1 MWNRSFYDIQ
11 KEKSIKF
18 RDKLIGDPGQGLF
31 FKIPREF
38 VLMQP
43 ELNLMETNRYEA
55 EKYFTN
61 NHIPFWNTGEKRPKG
76 INKPSGHMLSSQ
88 VACINHLFFFRQ
100 DQNIATAILK
110 GIDENVKTALLLDND
125 KSDPGFVS
133 LEVIGKENYLKEKSH
148 TRGAHSTSVDA
159 VMLAEMQDGTRKLF
173 FIEWKYVEEYRGKQ
187 SKFVEEGGERRKATY
202 LPLLQNEDCPIKIAE
217 LNDRFI
223 EGILYEPF
231 YQLMRQTLLA
241 HEMIK
246 AKDFGAIAYIHLHL
260 IPSANKELKLEN
272 PSRGILQGATLQET
286 WTNLLKSPNK
296 YRAIDPK
303 DFLEP
308 AIQFAYATA
317 AIKYLEQ
324 RYWT

>member
-1 MWNRSFYDIQ
+1 MRNKSYYKIQ
-11 KEKSIKF
+11 KEKCIKF
-18 RDKLIGDPGQGLF
+18 RDKLIEDPGQGLF
-31 FKIPREF
+31 FKIPRNF
-38 VLMQP
+38 VLLQP
-43 ELNLMETNRYEA
+43 ELNIMESVRYEA
-55 EKYFTN
+55 EKYFTDN
-61 NHIPFWNTGEKRPKG
+61 KIPFWNTGETRPRG

-88 VACINHLFFFRQ
+88 VACINHLLFFRQ
-100 DQNIATAILK
+100 KEEIATAILK
-110 GIDENVKTALLLDND
+110 SVDANVKAALRLEND
-125 KSDPGFVS
+125 KTDTGFVS

-159 VMLAEMQDGTRKLF
+159 VMLADMQDGSRKLF

-202 LPLLQNEDCPIKIAE
+202 LPLLQNENCPIKIAE

-223 EGILYEPF
+223 EGIFYEPF
-231 YQLMRQTLLA
+231 YQLLRQTLLA
-241 HEMIK
+241 HEMTK
-246 AKDFGAIAYIHLHL
+246 AKNFGATDYIHLHL
-260 IPSANKELKLEN
+260 IPSANKELKLVN

-308 AIQFAYATA
+308 ASHFAYATT

-324 RYWT
+324 RYWA